1 MLFRSRVLQELAVRK
16 SDKVLEVGTGTGYL
30 TALLAHRSL
39 HVVSIEL
46 DPQLKQ
52 MGEAAL
58 RAHGVEN
65 VTLEQG
71 NGALGWTARAPY
83 DVIVLTGSVPVLP
96 DALLE
101 QMKPGGR
108 LFAVVG
114 DAPVMKAQLVSCAG
128 PGSYRSVD
136 LFETCIPALQDAV
149 QPERFHF

>member
-1 MLFRSRVLQELAVRK
+1 MEIPVGEGQVMLAPKIEAKLLQELGVK
-16 SDKVLEVGTGTGYL
+16 KTDKVLEVGTGTGYL
-30 TALLAHRSL
+30 TALLAHRAL

-46 DPQLKQ
+46 EPQLKQ

-101 QMKPGGR
+101 QMKQIGR
-108 LFAVVG
+108 AHV
-114 DAPVMKAQLVSCAG
+114 
-128 PGSYRSVD
+128 
-136 LFETCIPALQDAV
+136 
-149 QPERFHF
+149 